1 MTANHENVSILS
13 KMPLITNTSYTGPSV
28 LFNGHL
34 QTIFPALFRKHL
46 SLPFDRERITTP
58 DGDFLDLDWLRQ
70 DSKKLVIICHGLEG
84 DSRRPYMRGMAK
96 HFFQNK
102 YDVLTWNFRGCSGE
116 LNIRPFFYHSGAT
129 YDLETVVNHAAEKY
143 AQVYLIG
150 FSLGGNLTL
159 KYLGE
164 PLPKS
169 SKIKK
174 AVAIS
179 VPLHLKSSCT
189 KISSKENLIYS
200 NRFLKTLKVKVQQ
213 KALMFPDDLSTD
225 GLQKVKTLKEF
236 DDKFTGPMH
245 GYRDADHYYDQCSS
259 LYYLDG
265 ITIPTLILNAKNDPF
280 LSEECF
286 PVEKAHSLEKV
297 FMEFPE
303 IGGHVGFTPRKR
315 KEIYWSENR
324 AFEFIDSD
332 A

>member
-174 AVAIS
+174 GRR
-179 VPLHLKSSCT
+179 HLRAPSPQKQLYQNQQQGKPDLLQPFFKNPQSKS
-189 KISSKENLIYS
+189 
-200 NRFLKTLKVKVQQ
+200 
-213 KALMFPDDLSTD
+213 
-225 GLQKVKTLKEF
+225 
-236 DDKFTGPMH
+236 
-245 GYRDADHYYDQCSS
+245 
-259 LYYLDG
+259 
-265 ITIPTLILNAKNDPF
+265 PTESPHV
-280 LSEECF
+280 SRR
-286 PVEKAHSLEKV
+286 PV
-297 FMEFPE
+297 
-303 IGGHVGFTPRKR
+303 
-315 KEIYWSENR
+315 Y
-324 AFEFIDSD
+324 
-332 A
+332 